1 MPQRSNNDKVKENK
15 KGSKKTKPLSS
26 KNNEDF
32 DTGSHSPS
40 SVRKVSAGY
49 DDTGMGN
56 NSRTTRG
63 ADKKVTGSQKNP
75 KANLQKIRMVMNRS
89 GKPNS

>member
-1 MPQRSNNDKVKENK
+1 MPQRSNNDKIRENK
-15 KGSKKTKPLSS
+15 KDSKKTTRPSS
-26 KNNEDF
+26 KHNEDF

-56 NSRTTRG
+56 NSKTIRG
-63 ADKKVTGSQKNP
+63 ADKKLTGAEKDP
-75 KANLQKIRMVMNRS
+75 KANLQKLRRVLNRS

>member
-1 MPQRSNNDKVKENK
+1 MAQRSNTDKGKGNKKDFRKVK
-15 KGSKKTKPLSS
+15 STSPKPD
-26 KNNEDF
+26 EDF
-32 DTGSHSPS
+32 NTGSHSPS

-75 KANLQKIRMVMNRS
+75 KANLQKIRMVMNRL

>member
-15 KGSKKTKPLSS
+15 KASKKTKRLSS
-26 KNNEDF
+26 KNNENF
-32 DTGSHSPS
+32 NTGSHSPS

-49 DDTGMGN
+49 DDTGMGSDSKN
-56 NSRTTRG
+56 VRG
-63 ADKKVTGSQKNP
+63 TDKKITGTQQNP

-89 GKPNS
+89 GRSNP

>member
-1 MPQRSNNDKVKENK
+1 MPQRSNNNKIKENK
-15 KGSKKTKPLSS
+15 KDSKKTTRSSS
-26 KNNEDF
+26 KHKEDF

-56 NSRTTRG
+56 NSKTIRG
-63 ADKKVTGSQKNP
+63 ADKKVTGTEKDP
-75 KANLQKIRMVMNRS
+75 KANLQKLRRVMNRS